1 MARPKPGNYAIG
13 PEGRARYR
21 KAHREW
27 LKKQSELKAKKTPKV
42 TELAKKPVAK
52 KPVAK
57 KPVAKK
63 PVAKKPVAKKPVAKK
78 PVAKKPVA
86 KKPVAKK
93 PVAKKPVAKKPPVK
107 KPVAKKPAAKRKPF
121 DPPKRGRG
129 RPKGSKNAPKR
140 KPFESTTN
148 NAPKNNKTLKIKEN
162 VNQTGKFLKDTG
174 KQIYDAGKKGVG
186 KLQTKLAAKDQT
198 PQQAVPEGKSKGAKF
213 AKKVNQKIGN
223 YAKRV
228 YNKAALDT
236 FKFKTVM
243 DDPSKRKIN
252 RSGVKRG
259 IGAGAALTIGNAL
272 VNRLTKPKGMSNK
285 EWSDFKAKKEQEGVE
300 KRRKLIK
307 KGYDFYGKRLKKV
320 SSDLTGK
327 KYDSSTEKNI
337 NKQKKANTKPSSG
350 LKIKKTQYSSNA
362 AKKKQNFGAATGTK
376 KADKRFGTFREDPT
390 ANRKLQLERQDGK
403 KETYSRRLSETA
415 KKQTSET
422 KTNKDKKKKQSGFI
436 KTSKGTLARRGSVA
450 ARRAENRERARKRA
464 QEMARRRLANK

>member
-1 MARPKPGNYAIG
+1 
-13 PEGRARYR
+13 
-21 KAHREW
+21 
-27 LKKQSELKAKKTPKV
+27 
-42 TELAKKPVAK
+42 
-52 KPVAK
+52 
-57 KPVAKK
+57 
-63 PVAKKPVAKKPVAKK
+63 KK

-148 NAPKNNKTLKIKEN
+148 NAPKNNKTLKIKDGAK
-162 VNQTGKFLKDTG
+162 QTGRFFKDTG

-272 VNRLTKPKGMSNK
+272 INRLTKPKGMSNK

-327 KYDSSTEKNI
+327 KYDSSTTNNKSNNKKNDKKNVLKMKRTDRSNRNNT
-337 NKQKKANTKPSSG
+337 NKDYRATTDTKDQNKKLG
-350 LKIKKTQYSSNA
+350 E
-362 AKKKQNFGAATGTK
+362 
-376 KADKRFGTFREDPT
+376 FREDPNK
-390 ANRKLQLERQDGK
+390 NRQLQLENQNK
-403 KETYSRRLSETA
+403 KKITYDRVTA
-415 KKQTSET
+415 KNKKKFSNQHTNNNSSSSSTNVKRGKSSIEDKNRARFGDAHVNKLKNKQRDF
-422 KTNKDKKKKQSGFI
+422 KLLKKKKMTKKEFI
-436 KTSKGTLARRGSVA
+436 RRYPKSITAQRA
-450 ARRAENRERARKRA
+450 AGLR
-464 QEMARRRLANK
+464 